1 MDLNDGLFSHIP
13 REAQNNL
20 TQINNEY
27 EKQIVAAKQELAEAE
42 KVYIYNLK

>member
-20 TQINNEY
+20 TQINNE
-27 EKQIVAAKQELAEAE
+27 KQDLKNKLAEAE